1 MHDLDGL
8 VPHLQIAQ
16 SASVHQEHFSLGFTA
31 QILGVVA
38 HSHFDG
44 LLRLAH
50 ATLAVGDERQIIQE
64 TVHTE
69 RGAELTQGK
78 LVITL
83 TVCHEGECLAGEIDA
98 GSLAGHPL
106 GMFEG
111 QLRVALLKRVRGKN
125 VQTNVFRMFLRQATQ
140 AFAIVGGEHTPF
152 DALRHLRLIRTTMR
166 VRVLRGEAHRAIGIA
181 ARLGHVLATLLL
193 TVGHL
198 LFAGE
203 LATLLALL
211 LVAILVE
218 VTALIVTTELL
229 TLAITE
235 ITASAITTI
244 IATVV
249 VTTEVT
255 TITITMEIT
264 AIIIAVEVT
273 TVAIFTTEVTT
284 VAVTV
289 EVFTVSVTSIVTTET
304 GTLAIALV
312 ARIVSTTATIIAMI
326 VTTVAVT
333 VELARTVMEAALL
346 AFPLTVTTEIAVAAE
361 IAAIALAVTALMIV
375 VVEAAG
381 LVSVGLAAIA
391 TRLESFA
398 AAIARL
404 ARAVGLVV
412 AVGLAARSA
421 LFFCH
426 AVPYIPCIP

>member
-152 DALRHLRLIRTTMR
+152 DALRHLRLVRTTMR
-166 VRVLRGEAHRAIGIA
+166 VRILRGEAHRAIGIA
-181 ARLGHVLATLLL
+181 AWLGHVLATLLL
-193 TVGHL
+193 TVSHL
-198 LFAGE
+198 LFTGE
-203 LATLLALL
+203 LTAFLTLL
-211 LVAILVE
+211 LVTILVE
-218 VTALIVTTELL
+218 VATLVVTAEVL
-229 TLAITE
+229 TITITE
-235 ITASAITTI
+235 IATAAVTTI

-249 VTTEVT
+249 IAMEVAAFAIT
-255 TITITMEIT
+255 AEVLTIAITAEVLTITVT
-264 AIIIAVEVT
+264 VEVT
-273 TVAIFTTEVTT
+273 TLTITVVAAFTVTMEIPAIVVAVEATAITILTTEITAFAIAMEVLTITVT
-284 VAVTV
+284 A
-289 EVFTVSVTSIVTTET
+289 IVTTEP
-304 GTLAIALV
+304 
-312 ARIVSTTATIIAMI
+312 
-326 VTTVAVT
+326 
-333 VELARTVMEAALL
+333 E
-346 AFPLTVTTEIAVAAE
+346 
-361 IAAIALAVTALMIV
+361 
-375 VVEAAG
+375 
-381 LVSVGLAAIA
+381 
-391 TRLESFA
+391 
-398 AAIARL
+398 
-404 ARAVGLVV
+404 
-412 AVGLAARSA
+412 RS
-421 LFFCH
+421 
-426 AVPYIPCIP
+426 PSR

>member
-83 TVCHEGECLAGEIDA
+83 TVCHEGKRLAGEIDA

-198 LFAGE
+198 LFASE

-218 VTALIVTTELL
+218 VTALIVTTEIL
-229 TLAITE
+229 TIAITE
-235 ITASAITTI
+235 VTAAAITTI

-249 VTTEVT
+249 
-255 TITITMEIT
+255 
-264 AIIIAVEVT
+264 IAVEVT
-273 TVAIFTTEVTT
+273 TIAITTEVTT
-284 VAVTV
+284 LAITVIAAFTVTMEIPAIVVAV

-326 VTTVAVT
+326 VTTLAVT

>member
-1 MHDLDGL
+1 
-8 VPHLQIAQ
+8 
-16 SASVHQEHFSLGFTA
+16 
-31 QILGVVA
+31 
-38 HSHFDG
+38 
-44 LLRLAH
+44 
-50 ATLAVGDERQIIQE
+50 
-64 TVHTE
+64 
-69 RGAELTQGK
+69 
-78 LVITL
+78 
-83 TVCHEGECLAGEIDA
+83 
-98 GSLAGHPL
+98 
-106 GMFEG
+106 MFEG

-203 LATLLALL
+203 LTTLLALL

-218 VTALIVTTELL
+218 VTALIVTTEIL
-229 TLAITE
+229 TIAITE

-289 EVFTVSVTSIVTTET
+289 EVLRFRHVDRHD
-304 GTLAIALV
+304 GNRN
-312 ARIVSTTATIIAMI
+312 ARHRADS
-326 VTTVAVT
+326 
-333 VELARTVMEAALL
+333 EDCLHDRHDNRDDRHDARRH
-346 AFPLTVTTEIAVAAE
+346 
-361 IAAIALAVTALMIV
+361 
-375 VVEAAG
+375 G
-381 LVSVGLAAIA
+381 
-391 TRLESFA
+391 
-398 AAIARL
+398 
-404 ARAVGLVV
+404 
-412 AVGLAARSA
+412 
-421 LFFCH
+421 
-426 AVPYIPCIP
+426 

>member
-203 LATLLALL
+203 LTTLLALL

-218 VTALIVTTELL
+218 VTALI
-229 TLAITE
+229 
-235 ITASAITTI
+235 
-244 IATVV
+244 

-304 GTLAIALV
+304 GTLAIALI

-326 VTTVAVT
+326 VTTLAVT
-333 VELARTVMEAALL
+333 VELARTVMEATLL
-346 AFPLTVTTEIAVAAE
+346 AFPLTVTTEIAVAVE
-361 IAAIALAVTALMIV
+361 IAAIALAVSALMIV

-381 LVSVGLAAIA
+381 LVAVGLAAIA
-391 TRLESFA
+391 TRLESLA